1 MNDMTAAVFNTT
13 ITDSDMKITD
23 SAIEQM
29 VELISN
35 GEDDVQAIRVF
46 VSGGGCGGMTYG
58 MTYADAPS
66 KFDKV
71 KTTDGFKL
79 YVDAVALGY
88 LKGCEVDFVN
98 DGVNSSFVFNN
109 VFQSVGGSGA
119 CGGCGGGGGGG
130 GGCGG

>member
-1 MNDMTAAVFNTT
+1 MNDMTAAMFNTT
-13 ITDSDMKITD
+13 ITDTDMKITD
-23 SAIEQM
+23 SAIAQM
-29 VELISN
+29 AELIKS
-35 GEDDVQAIRVF
+35 GEEDVQAIRVF

-71 KTTDGFKL
+71 KTAEGFKL
-79 YVDAVALGY
+79 YVDAVALSY

-98 DGVNSSFVFNN
+98 DGPNSSFVFNN
-109 VFQSVGGSGA
+109 VFQSVGGSGGCSA
-119 CGGCGGGGGGG
+119 CGGASGG